1 MVRIPAFSRIMVTGA
16 DGFVGRHLLPALTA
30 AASPGAEISLASR
43 TGEGEAGYPVVM
55 MELKDPASVEAA
67 VAAIRPDLV
76 IHLAAQASVG
86 QSWGAAADTWDIN
99 LCGSLHLARA
109 VAEHVPRS
117 AFFYVS
123 TAEVYGS
130 SFNDGDAV
138 ESTPLRPQS
147 AYSRSKAAA
156 EGMLADVLPDSATL
170 IVARPSNHS
179 GAGQD
184 ARFVIPSFAAQ
195 IARIEQGAAEH
206 IRVGNLEAERDFMD
220 VRDVVEAY
228 IGLLA
233 RTPSL
238 PPRAIFNI
246 GTGHSVRIGDILDR
260 LRAMSGVPTP
270 VVPDP
275 DRMRPSE
282 IARTVIDAGALRAAT
297 GWRPAHALDEML
309 ATVLNEQRARL
320 SSAGK

>member
-1 MVRIPAFSRIMVTGA
+1 MARIANYSRVMFTGA
-16 DGFVGRHLLPALTA
+16 DGFVGRHLLPALSTA
-30 AASPGAEISLASR
+30 LSPEAEIILASR
-43 TGEGEAGYPVVM
+43 TGEGEAGYRSVAL
-55 MELKDPASVEAA
+55 ELKEPASVQAA
-67 VAAIRPDLV
+67 VADIRPDLV

-99 LCGSLHLARA
+99 LCGSFHLATA
-109 VAEHVPRS
+109 VAEHAPRAS
-117 AFFYVS
+117 FFYVS

-130 SFNDGDAV
+130 SFNDGVAV
-138 ESTPLRPQS
+138 ESTALRPQS

-156 EGMLADVLPDSATL
+156 EGMLADVLPGSATL
-170 IVARPSNHS
+170 IVARPCNHS

-195 IARIEQGAAEH
+195 IARIEQGAADE

-220 VRDVVEAY
+220 VRDIVEAY

-238 PPRAIFNI
+238 PPRSVFNI
-246 GTGHSVRIGDILDR
+246 GTGQSLRIGDILER
-260 LRAMSGVPTP
+260 LRAMSDVPTP
-270 VVPDP
+270 VVADP

-282 IARTVIDAGALRAAT
+282 IARTVIDASALRAET
-297 GWRPAHALDEML
+297 GWRPMHALEETL
-309 ATVLNEQRARL
+309 ATVLNEQR
-320 SSAGK
+320 SAHST